1 MNRESSICVLNSVHW
16 YDAIFRT
23 HGLSGTIADGMWTSH
38 DRPPPYYSNAMT
50 LTSSGIEA
58 QVATLQG
65 LAAVLDRPWSVKDS
79 FSALDL
85 SPLGFRSLFDAEW
98 IWTDDPAVP
107 TPDRGPSGW
116 RPVTTPIELERWE
129 AAWRANGSPTD
140 RPVFVPELLRDTTIA
155 IFAGYRGD
163 DIVAGCAANR
173 SAEAVGFS
181 NFFVADGDEEVAT
194 AAAIELVARFGDG
207 LPVVGHERGESLA
220 RTRRLGFRAVG
231 PLRVWVTPAG

>member
-1 MNRESSICVLNSVHW
+1 MNRQSLICVRNSLHW

-23 HGLSGTIADGMWTSH
+23 HGQSGTITDGMWTSR

-50 LTSSGIEA
+50 LTSSDIVA
-58 QVATLQG
+58 QMATLQG

-85 SPLGFRSLFDAEW
+85 SPLGFRSIFEAEW
-98 IWTDDPAVP
+98 IWTDDPDVT
-107 TPDRGPSGW
+107 TPDRGVAVW
-116 RPVTTPIELERWE
+116 RPVTTPTELQRWE

-140 RPVFVPELLRDTTIA
+140 RPVFMPELLGDTTIA

-181 NFFVADGDEEVAT
+181 NFFVADGDQEVAT
-194 AAAIELVARFGDG
+194 AAAIDVVSRFGGG
-207 LPVVGHERGESLA
+207 LPVVGYERGERLA
-220 RTRRLGFRAVG
+220 SMSRLGFRAVG
-231 PLRVWVTPAG
+231 PLRVWVTLAG